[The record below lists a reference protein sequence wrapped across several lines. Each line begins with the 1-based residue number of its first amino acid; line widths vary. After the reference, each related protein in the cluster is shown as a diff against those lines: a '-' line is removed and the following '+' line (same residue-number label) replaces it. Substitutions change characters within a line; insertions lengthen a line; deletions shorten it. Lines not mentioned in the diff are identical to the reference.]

1 MNERARPIWRETAE
15 VIGVLG
21 VVGSLIF
28 VAFEIQQ
35 NTNAVRSATIQAMSQ
50 QSYDSLALFVENSDL
65 RAAWLAEQEGTV
77 TEEQF
82 LVMRSYWGAQVRTQQ
97 NRFLQIKL
105 GILDEETALQI
116 RDAGES
122 GTGGRARSFRQHWDA
137 MKFNYP
143 ADFVDYMDNVVLAP
157 DRAMRE

>member
-1 MNERARPIWRETAE
+1 MKYFGIATFFLSMGCFEPAK
-15 VIGVLG
+15 V
-21 VVGSLIF
+21 VVG
-28 VAFEIQQ
+28 VEEG
-35 NTNAVRSATIQAMSQ
+35 
-50 QSYDSLALFVENSDL
+50 AL
-65 RAAWLAEQEGTV
+65 

-116 RDAGES
+116 RDAGEG